1 MKKLFLLML
10 SSLLLVNCTKHSFDG
25 YNYETKAKEDFTQKF
40 VKTFGEPASDQD
52 WGFDGVNIVDLT
64 SKASTRGHNVNRNEW
79 EGKFILPPNV
89 TEAEENAVLAELRK
103 STVDRDKNLTINWT
117 DFFVYQVHKGTDTYN
132 THENKSMDAVAS
144 DKMNHLQC
152 GSGTV
157 GADGKQSGF
166 WEHINDFNN
175 GSHTSS
181 WGNII
186 GATLMVNSS
195 SLNFAY
201 HNATDSKYH
210 DTYTVID
217 GATIGYDGF
226 YYICFDFL
234 ANGDNEQP
242 ANKNMGVD
250 RNYNYED
257 WIVRISPATFK
268 ASKRIIAEDLAADES
283 DFDYNDVVFDATLA
297 NEWLASENANKLV
310 AHITLRAAGGTM
322 PLYVADKE
330 VHELFGVD
338 TGTMVNTGRVSRPA
352 VQFTAIIGEPDW
364 NNTKSI
370 KDIPVKVL
378 TNNGEITL
386 QSNKGEASEKLCVDK
401 TYVWCSER
409 QPIQNKY
416 PDFVR
421 FVSDR
426 NVNWYQV
433 Q

>member
-1 MKKLFLLML
+1 MKKIMLCLVSLLMIT
-10 SSLLLVNCTKHSFDG
+10 SCSHNFETVTYQTKQ
-25 YNYETKAKEDFTQKF
+25 KQDFVQTF
-40 VKTFGEPASDQD
+40 ERTFGKPASNQD
-52 WGFDGVNIVDLT
+52 WGFDGVSIVDLT

-268 ASKRIIAEDLAADES
+268 AAKRIIAEDLAADEGS

-338 TGTMVNTGRVSRPA
+338 TGTMVNTGRVSRPY

-364 NNTKSI
+364 SNTKTI
-370 KDIPVKVL
+370 KDIPIKVV
-378 TNNGEITL
+378 TNNGEIFL

-401 TYVWCSER
+401 SYVWCSER
-409 QPIQNKY
+409 QPIQDKY
-416 PDFVR
+416 PEFPRYVT
-421 FVSDR
+421 DR
-426 NVNWYQV
+426 NVQWYQV

>member
-322 PLYVADKE
+322 PLYVEDKE

-352 VQFTAIIGEPDW
+352 VQFTAIIGEADW

-370 KDIPVKVL
+370 KDITVRVL

-386 QSNKGEASEKLCVDK
+386 QSNKGEASEKLCVDN

-426 NVNWYQV
+426 NVKWYQV

>member
-1 MKKLFLLML
+1 MKKIMLCLVSLLMIT
-10 SSLLLVNCTKHSFDG
+10 SCSHNFETVTYQTKQ
-25 YNYETKAKEDFTQKF
+25 KQDFVQTF
-40 VKTFGEPASDQD
+40 ERTFGKPASNQD
-52 WGFDGVNIVDLT
+52 WGFDGVSIVDLT

-268 ASKRIIAEDLAADES
+268 AAKRIIAEDLAADEGS

-297 NEWLASENANKLV
+297 NERISSLNADKLV

-338 TGTMVNTGRVSRPA
+338 TGTMVNTGRVSRPY

-364 NNTKSI
+364 SNTKTI
-370 KDIPVKVL
+370 KDIPIKVV
-378 TNNGEITL
+378 TNNGEIFL

-401 TYVWCSER
+401 SYVWCSER
-409 QPIQNKY
+409 QPIQDKY
-416 PDFVR
+416 PEFPRYVT
-421 FVSDR
+421 DR
-426 NVNWYQV
+426 NVQWYQV

>member
-25 YNYETKAKEDFTQKF
+25 YNYVTKAKEDFTQKF

-52 WGFDGVNIVDLT
+52 WGFDGVSIVDLT

-268 ASKRIIAEDLAADES
+268 AAKRIIAEDLAADES

-338 TGTMVNTGRVSRPA
+338 TGTMVNTGRVSRPY

-364 NNTKSI
+364 NSTKSI
-370 KDIPVKVL
+370 KDITVRVL

-386 QSNKGEASEKLCVDK
+386 QSNKGEASEKLCVDN

-426 NVNWYQV
+426 NVKWYQV

>member
-1 MKKLFLLML
+1 MKKIMLCLVSLLMIT
-10 SSLLLVNCTKHSFDG
+10 SCSHNFETVTYQTKQ
-25 YNYETKAKEDFTQKF
+25 KQDFVQTF
-40 VKTFGEPASDQD
+40 ERTFGKPASNQD
-52 WGFDGVNIVDLT
+52 WGFDGVIIVDLT

-268 ASKRIIAEDLAADES
+268 AAKRIIAEDLAADES

-338 TGTMVNTGRVSRPA
+338 TGTMVNTGRVSRPY

-364 NNTKSI
+364 SNTKTI
-370 KDIPVKVL
+370 KDIPIKVV
-378 TNNGEITL
+378 TNNGEIFL
-386 QSNKGEASEKLCVDK
+386 QSNKGEPSEKLCVDN

-409 QPIQNKY
+409 QPIQDKY
-416 PDFVR
+416 PEFPRYVT
-421 FVSDR
+421 DR
-426 NVNWYQV
+426 NVQWYQV